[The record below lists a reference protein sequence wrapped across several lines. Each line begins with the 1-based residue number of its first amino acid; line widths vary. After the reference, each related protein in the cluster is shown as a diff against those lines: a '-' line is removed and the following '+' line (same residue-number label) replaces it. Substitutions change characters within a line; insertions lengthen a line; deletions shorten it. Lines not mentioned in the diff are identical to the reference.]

1 MDNLVAAAA
10 AFLAG
15 VAASYLVYL
24 VLSFNRRMQD
34 LEARSARRHTHN
46 TLDGIGDAQALLV
59 HQVLLGE
66 MEKQRNLAMVKQ
78 VLRILGQTSEGPY
91 SYQDGPSKRDEII
104 RQAVQDFIKTLDE
117 EMK

>member
-1 MDNLVAAAA
+1 MDNLA

-15 VAASYLVYL
+15 LGVAYIVFL
-24 VLSFNRRMQD
+24 VLSFHRRLQD
-34 LEARSARRHTHN
+34 IEARGAKRHTHN

-91 SYQDGPSKRDEII
+91 SYQDCPGRRDQII
-104 RQAVQDFIKTLDE
+104 KEAVQDFIKSLNE
-117 EMK
+117 EWES